1 MNRLHSLKIFAGL
14 AATFTLAAC
23 SQDVLTDGTPLEEKV
38 PLELTASN
46 LYEAVATPQ
55 SRGTI
60 DGTWEEGDN
69 VAVRVN
75 GKIKKYIATSDPD
88 GSIHLTG
95 KDITDADTG
104 FWWTENGQS
113 KKVDAWYPYSAEVPT
128 TWEVSSTQTAESLVE
143 EDLMYAQSK
152 SVTQD
157 NSMIEFEHMLTK
169 VVINLKCESDYL
181 ENASEVKVS
190 LTGQDRTAS
199 IIPSSF
205 YLSGSGVYDNTII
218 PCELSDRA
226 TYQALVIP
234 LPQRITGEMP
244 RIVINV
250 DGTEY
255 SYTIKQ
261 DVGSIFTGG
270 YQYTFNITVREE
282 GLEVSVGESFDWDK
296 DGETGSGEVGLP

>member
-1 MNRLHSLKIFAGL
+1 MTTDGMKPYFLLA

-23 SQDVLTDGTPLEEKV
+23 SQDGLTDGTPLEEKV

-75 GKIKKYIATSDPD
+75 GKIKKYIATSAPD

-95 KDITDADTG
+95 KDITDADTD
-104 FWWTENGQS
+104 FWWTKNGES

-157 NSMIEFEHMLTK
+157 NSMIKFEHKLTK

-181 ENASEVKVS
+181 KNASEVKVS
-190 LTGQDRTAS
+190 LTGQYRTAFIYAS
-199 IIPSSF
+199 NF
-205 YLSGSGVYDNTII
+205 YLDVSGENDNTII

-234 LPQRITGEMP
+234 LPQSDNP
-244 RIVINV
+244 SIVIKV
-250 DGTEY
+250 DEAEY
-255 SYTIKQ
+255 SYAIPNT
-261 DVGSIFTGG
+261 VGSIFTGG
-270 YQYTFNITVREE
+270 WQYTFNITVQEE
-282 GLEVSVGESFDWDK
+282 GLDVSVGESFDWNK
-296 DGETGSGEVGLP
+296 DGATGSGEVALP